1 MKLFCAMYLYIYV
14 HICIYAKRKASH
26 QGIIKS
32 MEIPNISI
40 FFPERVSGGAS
51 SGFLMSS
58 CSSCCIGAHFSA
70 FLRVMITCVE
80 NYLEQP
86 CCIFLLGLTQATLV
100 SPPPENVKMSKYY
113 MTENPGVV
121 KMLTLKVAW
130 ILLQEPCRQFYKL
143 KLNWTQAH
151 ITNMRWWRWW

>member
-58 CSSCCIGAHFSA
+58 CSSCCIVAHFSA

-100 SPPPENVKMSKYY
+100 SSPPENVKILHDRKFWGSQDAYF
-113 MTENPGVV
+113 ESGLNPAPG
-121 KMLTLKVAW
+121 TLQA
-130 ILLQEPCRQFYKL
+130 IL
-143 KLNWTQAH
+143 
-151 ITNMRWWRWW
+151 

>member
-32 MEIPNISI
+32 MEIPHISI
-40 FFPERVSGGAS
+40 FVPERVSGGAS

-86 CCIFLLGLTQATLV
+86 CCIFLLGPTQATLV
-100 SPPPENVKMSKYY
+100 SSPPENVKILHDRKSWGGQDAYF
-113 MTENPGVV
+113 ESGLNPAPG
-121 KMLTLKVAW
+121 TLHA
-130 ILLQEPCRQFYKL
+130 IL
-143 KLNWTQAH
+143 
-151 ITNMRWWRWW
+151 

>member
-1 MKLFCAMYLYIYV
+1 MYLYIYV

-58 CSSCCIGAHFSA
+58 CSSCCIVAHFSA

-100 SPPPENVKMSKYY
+100 SSPPENVKMSKYY

-121 KMLTLKVAW
+121 KMLTLKVA
-130 ILLQEPCRQFYKL
+130 
-143 KLNWTQAH
+143 
-151 ITNMRWWRWW
+151 